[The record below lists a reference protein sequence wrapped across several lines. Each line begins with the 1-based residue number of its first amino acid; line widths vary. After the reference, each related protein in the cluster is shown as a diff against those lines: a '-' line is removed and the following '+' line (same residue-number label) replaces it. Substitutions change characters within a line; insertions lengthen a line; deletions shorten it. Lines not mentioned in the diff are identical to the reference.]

1 MDLTVFISV
10 IIGTIA
16 GRFIYDLI
24 FPDKGTENDKG
35 KKH

>member
-10 IIGTIA
+10 IIGTIV
-16 GRFIYDLI
+16 GRFIYDL
-24 FPDKGTENDKG
+24 FSDKGTENDK